1 MTTLQTHRVGQA
13 SSLPIDQQPGKA
25 APQSGSLEET
35 AELQK
40 LAGAFELFNR
50 RSEKIE
56 QAYQALKLRV
66 AQVDAELEDA
76 NKLLR
81 AKVTEL
87 DHVQGHL
94 RNILQSM
101 ADGVLAVDTDG
112 IITIFNRAAGRIL
125 DIDPEDAIGEHCK
138 MVLHSADESPLI
150 LLETLRTGESFN
162 DRRHELT
169 SPLSNTRRIVE
180 STTSQIRDTDGEVQG
195 AVEVFRD
202 RTEIEDLK
210 RRLFRSDRLAQIG
223 EATAGLAHEIRNP
236 LGGIEGFAALMQRSL
251 DKDIS
256 DADGERLKRLAGN
269 IADGVRSLN
278 CTVTSMLD
286 FCRDTPARLR
296 TIRLSSI
303 FHSLLEALR
312 IEHCS
317 GPDIEV
323 ITDFQTDEIEAD
335 PQMLR
340 QTFLNLIANAMR
352 SMENGGRLT
361 ITSRPVD
368 QQPGKAAPH
377 SVRIEITDTGS
388 GIDPALLPH
397 LFEPFVTGRTDGTG
411 LGLAIVKKIIR
422 EHGGEV
428 SVSSVTE
435 SAGSGEHG
443 TTFTVTLPVHS
454 SIRGKTQR

>member
-1 MTTLQTHRVGQA
+1 MTMLQT
-13 SSLPIDQQPGKA
+13 PK
-25 APQSGSLEET
+25 LEET
-35 AELQK
+35 TPPESRAGELRE

-50 RSEKIE
+50 RSEEVEK
-56 QAYQALKLRV
+56 AYQALKLRV
-66 AQVDAELEDA
+66 AQVDAQLEEA
-76 NKLLR
+76 NERLR
-81 AKVTEL
+81 AKVAEL

-94 RNILQSM
+94 RNILQSI

-112 IITIFNRAAGRIL
+112 IITIFSRAAGRIL
-125 DIDPEDAIGEHCK
+125 DIDPADAIGEHCT
-138 MVLHSADESPLI
+138 MVLRGGDESPLM

-162 DRRHELT
+162 ERRHELT

-180 STTSQIRDTDGEVQG
+180 STTSLIRDADGDVQG

-256 DADGERLKRLAGN
+256 DADGERLKRLARN
-269 IADGVRSLN
+269 ITEGVRSLN
-278 CTVTSMLD
+278 CTVTGMLD
-286 FCRDTPARLR
+286 FCRDTPARPR

-312 IEHCS
+312 MEIEHCS
-317 GPDIEV
+317 GPEIEM

-340 QTFLNLIANAMR
+340 QAFLNLIANAMQ
-352 SMENGGRLT
+352 SMERGGRLT
-361 ITSRPVD
+361 ITSRPAGD
-368 QQPGKAAPH
+368 D
-377 SVRIEITDTGS
+377 SVRIDITDTGL
-388 GIDPALLPH
+388 GIEPALLGR
-397 LFEPFVTGRTDGTG
+397 LFEPFVTGRADGTG

-422 EHGGEV
+422 EHGGEI

-435 SAGSGEHG
+435 SPGSGEHG
-443 TTFTVTLPVHS
+443 TTFTITLPVRS
-454 SIRGKTQR
+454 SIPGKTQR

>member
-1 MTTLQTHRVGQA
+1 MTTLQTPR
-13 SSLPIDQQPGKA
+13 
-25 APQSGSLEET
+25 LEET
-35 AELQK
+35 TELRE

-50 RSEKIE
+50 RSEEVEK
-56 QAYQALKLRV
+56 AYQALKLRV
-66 AQVDAELEDA
+66 ALVDAELEDA
-76 NKLLR
+76 NERLR
-81 AKVTEL
+81 AKVVEL
-87 DHVQGHL
+87 DRVQGHL
-94 RNILQSM
+94 RNILQSI

-112 IITIFNRAAGRIL
+112 IITIFSRAAGRIL
-125 DIDPEDAIGEHCK
+125 DIDPDDAIGEHCTR
-138 MVLHSADESPLI
+138 VLRSGDESPLM

-162 DRRHELT
+162 ERRHELT

-180 STTSQIRDTDGEVQG
+180 STTSLIRDADGDVQG

-256 DADGERLKRLAGN
+256 DADGERLKRLARN
-269 IADGVRSLN
+269 ITEGVRSLN

-286 FCRDTPARLR
+286 FCRDTPTRPR
-296 TIRLSSI
+296 TIRLSGI

-312 IEHCS
+312 MEIEHCS
-317 GPDIEV
+317 GPEIEM

-340 QTFLNLIANAMR
+340 QAFLNLIANAMQ
-352 SMENGGRLT
+352 SMESGGRLT
-361 ITSRPVD
+361 ITSRPVN

-377 SVRIEITDTGS
+377 SVRIDITDTGS
-388 GIDPALLPH
+388 GIEPALLGR

-411 LGLAIVKKIIR
+411 LGLAIAKKIIR
-422 EHGGEV
+422 EHGGEI
-428 SVSSVTE
+428 SVSSVAE
-435 SAGSGEHG
+435 SAGNGEHG
-443 TTFTVTLPVHS
+443 TTFTITLPVRS
-454 SIRGKTQR
+454 SIPGKTQR